1 MTDFRVKPALTDYAR
16 TRSRIPCNASSPCR
30 AHGCLTQVMARASAV
45 TRRADEDVSQPV
57 ESREIT
63 RMIASKTGAPT
74 SPEASAVVAIPSS
87 APRMRAGVQRH
98 SDSVSASPKGT
109 CMRRS

>member
-16 TRSRIPCNASSPCR
+16 VRSRILCNLSSPCR
-30 AHGCLTQVMARASAV
+30 AHGCLTQVMARAPAV

-63 RMIASKTGAPT
+63 RMIASKTGART
-74 SPEASAVVAIPSS
+74 SPEASAAVAIPSS

-98 SDSVSASPKGT
+98 SDSVSASPKET
-109 CMRRS
+109 YMRRS

>member
-1 MTDFRVKPALTDYAR
+1 VTNFRLKPALTDYAR
-16 TRSRIPCNASSPCR
+16 IGSRILCNASSARR
-30 AHGCLTQVMARASAV
+30 AHGCLTQVMARAPAV

-98 SDSVSASPKGT
+98 SDSVSASPKER